1 VGSTFCREY
10 DIVHQ
15 NFKKAK
21 NVLSTKCMV
30 SPLPYTKTNSI
41 LSTLKEV
48 IAMTSWTK
56 NNIPDLNE
64 KVFIVTDANSGLGY
78 ETRLALT
85 ARPDALS
92 AIADQDCDAELSA
105 RPL

>member
-1 VGSTFCREY
+1 
-10 DIVHQ
+10 
-15 NFKKAK
+15 
-21 NVLSTKCMV
+21 
-30 SPLPYTKTNSI
+30 
-41 LSTLKEV
+41 
-48 IAMTSWTK
+48 MTSWTK

-92 AIADQDCDAELSA
+92 AIADQGRDVEEQRLGPCSLLFGFRLLNQDKICV
-105 RPL
+105 